1 MNAVSGQ
8 SIRATYLSTYRTWA
22 QELRST
28 STSQQQAMRVTT
40 LTCWTTFLHTRS
52 LHTTHVWHSYARSTP
67 CFKKAMTFLFL
78 ITLTK
83 WNDFNNFCHV
93 ESFQK
98 LSSLHR
104 RSWLCS
110 ILLWNVGILRNTSK
124 VVVARNNSDNNRLN
138 KLSPRGRRDDI
149 PLADGSSTRGGS
161 TSVRPRTGPQSAHG
175 YAAGSRR
182 A

>member
-1 MNAVSGQ
+1 MQCRDNRYGPHICQLTARERGSYVQHQRHSNKRCMWRHWPAERH
-8 SIRATYLSTYRTWA
+8 SYT
-22 QELRST
+22 
-28 STSQQQAMRVTT
+28 RVAY
-40 LTCWTTFLHTRS
+40 TRQ
-52 LHTTHVWHSYARSTP
+52 THVWHSYARSTP

-138 KLSPRGRRDDI
+138 KLSPRGRRWQFDSRRI
-149 PLADGSSTRGGS
+149 YVRPSADGSA
-161 TSVRPRTGPQSAHG
+161 VRTWLCCRQPACLGQL
-175 YAAGSRR
+175 R

>member
-1 MNAVSGQ
+1 MQCRDNRYGPHICQ
-8 SIRATYLSTYRTWA
+8 
-22 QELRST
+22 
-28 STSQQQAMRVTT
+28 
-40 LTCWTTFLHTRS
+40 LTARERGSYVQHQRHSNKRCMWRHWPAERHSYTHVAYTR
-52 LHTTHVWHSYARSTP
+52 HVWHSYARSTP

>member
-22 QELRST
+22 RELRAT
-28 STSQQQAMRVTT
+28 STSQQQAMHVTT
-40 LTCWTTFLHTRS
+40 LTCWTTFLHTRRP
-52 LHTTHVWHSYARSTP
+52 THDTCLALIRSFYTV
-67 CFKKAMTFLFL
+67 FQKAMTFSFL

-104 RSWLCS
+104 RSWLSS

-138 KLSPRGRRDDI
+138 KLSLRGRRDDI

>member
-1 MNAVSGQ
+1 MQCRDNRYGPHICQ
-8 SIRATYLSTYRTWA
+8 
-22 QELRST
+22 
-28 STSQQQAMRVTT
+28 
-40 LTCWTTFLHTRS
+40 LTARERGGYVQHQRHSNKRCIWRHWPAERHSYTHVG

-138 KLSPRGRRDDI
+138 KLSLRGRRDDI